1 MFFENFNFKVL
12 LVNFCLDIIILLV
25 YLNIIWFLYMLVVYV
40 ISVVFYF
47 VVFMSLFELSF
58 VYDVNGLVDYNGV
71 MLIRF

>member
-1 MFFENFNFKVL
+1 
-12 LVNFCLDIIILLV
+12 
-25 YLNIIWFLYMLVVYV
+25 MLVVYV